1 MTTAISDTNFQTAV
15 DLWVSNQT
23 SAIATYGDISG
34 WDVSLVTNMSSAF
47 SGKNTFNSDISNWVV
62 SAVTDMSSM
71 FNGATS
77 FNKLL
82 SWNLNTTVSVTD
94 MFQGSVTNYDSTPTL
109 FEQTIGGI
117 VYKRISYY
125 FADRSTL
132 KTAVDAWISNS
143 TTATAT
149 YGVINTWDVSAV
161 TDMAGLFTGTQFNSD
176 ISNWDVSAVIN
187 MSTMFRS
194 NVFFNQDISRWD
206 VSAVTNMSGMF
217 MSTWDFNQDISSW
230 NVSAVTNM
238 GGMFQDNPT
247 FNKDISGWERTNGI
261 NGATSTSSL
270 SNVKYMYSMFQGT
283 TFNGNIGNWNVSSV
297 TNLAMMFYGATAFN
311 SDISSWDVSSATNMV
326 GMFYGATAFNID
338 ISGWERTNGVNGATS
353 TSSLSEIT
361 DMREMFNGATA
372 FNSDISNWDVSAVTD
387 MEYMFNGATSFNKLL
402 SWNLNTTVSVIDMF
416 QGSVTNY
423 DSTPTLFEQ
432 TIGGIVYKRI
442 SYYFADKS
450 TLETAVDAWI
460 SGQSD
465 ATATYSVINTW
476 DVSVVTNMVDL
487 FKNGRSK
494 QSGIGVIDTTAFNSD
509 ISNWVVSAVTD
520 MNNMFNG
527 ATAFN
532 SDISTWA
539 VSAVTDMSSMF
550 NGAIAFDVN
559 ISAWASNGGG
569 FTDSPILF
577 LDIFQGATA
586 LNASRTAL
594 DIDTTVAIT
603 KANWATNVI
612 CFYGFVNVQT
622 DKGLKQIKD
631 LKRGDMIFTNDGYQ
645 PLAVLDVGFNPSNEL
660 LKRKFKT
667 TDFIVKIPKDF
678 LAENVP
684 TEDVYVTK
692 THSLSVRITSDD
704 KDFEYLHLF
713 VEELMQ
719 LGDDIE
725 YVRKDEETKLY
736 NLIFDNHYEVNV
748 GNMKFLSHHPN
759 HNNGNKRLK
768 EGNEIDP
775 ENRTKKVYA
784 DKNGIYFKK
793 ITLKNLLKDKPDEMT
808 DKEYLVHALCF
819 KV

>member
-372 FNSDISNWDVSAVTD
+372 FNSDISNW
-387 MEYMFNGATSFNKLL
+387 
-402 SWNLNTTVSVIDMF
+402 
-416 QGSVTNY
+416 
-423 DSTPTLFEQ
+423 
-432 TIGGIVYKRI
+432 
-442 SYYFADKS
+442 
-450 TLETAVDAWI
+450 
-460 SGQSD
+460 
-465 ATATYSVINTW
+465 
-476 DVSVVTNMVDL
+476 
-487 FKNGRSK
+487 
-494 QSGIGVIDTTAFNSD
+494 
-509 ISNWVVSAVTD
+509 VVSAVTD